1 MDEARVMSGN
11 QRGPLGGRE
20 AAYALREPAVLVDET
35 FAAALAVHVG
45 AAIDRIGQD
54 VVDRGVARREPADLG
69 LGVGLERKGQAFGEE
84 PEPDAAGRAP
94 LGKAV
99 ENGADGG
106 PGRALW

>member
-20 AAYALREPAVLVDET
+20 AAYALPEPAVLVDET

-54 VVDRGVARREPADLG
+54 IVDRGVARRDPADLG
-69 LGVGLERKGQAFGEE
+69 LGVGLERQGEAFGEE
-84 PEPDAAGRAP
+84 PEPAAASRAQH
-94 LGKAV
+94 GKAV
-99 ENGADGG
+99 ED
-106 PGRALW
+106 RAEG